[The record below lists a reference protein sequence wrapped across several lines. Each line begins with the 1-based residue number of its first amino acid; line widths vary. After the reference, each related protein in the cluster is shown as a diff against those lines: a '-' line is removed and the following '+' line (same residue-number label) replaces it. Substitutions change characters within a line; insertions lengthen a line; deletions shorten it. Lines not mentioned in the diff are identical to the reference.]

1 MPWAKED
8 IALSGRAHAVR
19 IGVHG
24 RAESPM
30 VSIAQVGTLGVLM
43 RFVFG
48 VYERAESPMVSIAQ
62 VGTLGIHNQIELA
75 KVELS

>member
-1 MPWAKED
+1 
-8 IALSGRAHAVR
+8 
-19 IGVHG
+19 
-24 RAESPM
+24 M